1 MSHEHSHAHGHSQA
15 HAHPHAGGPSSAV
28 RALVVSLVLNGA
40 FLLIEGAVG
49 LYTGSLALLSDA
61 AHMLS
66 DVGALALALG
76 ATLLA
81 SRPTLPSRTF
91 GLRRAEVVG
100 GFVNSLTL
108 LVACAYIGWEAV
120 GRLREGPPPVEGM
133 PVLIVGGVGLAINLG
148 SAWMLARADRGNLNI
163 RAALVHMLA
172 DALGSL
178 GAMIAAVM
186 LMFGYRGADPIVS
199 LFIAGLVLWGTW
211 GLLRDTTAI
220 LLQFPPRGFRVE
232 PLRQQ
237 LAALEGVESIHD
249 LHVWTLDGR
258 SAILSVHLVS
268 APGLDPHE
276 LRRSAS
282 KMLADEHGV
291 KHATL
296 QIECAQGPPCGLE
309 RCPAGPA
316 A

>member
-1 MSHEHSHAHGHSQA
+1 MSHEHSHAHGHSHA
-15 HAHPHAGGPSSAV
+15 HAHPHGGGPPSAA

-40 FLLIEGAVG
+40 FLVIEGAIG
-49 LYTGSLALLSDA
+49 LVTGSLALLSDA

-76 ATLLA
+76 ASVLA

-100 GFVNSLTL
+100 GFVNSLSL
-108 LVACAYIGWEAV
+108 LLACAYITWEAI
-120 GRLREGPPPVEGM
+120 GRLRGGPPEIAGL
-133 PVLIVGGVGLAINLG
+133 PVLIVGAIGLAINLG

-163 RAALVHMLA
+163 RAALAHMLA

-178 GAMIAAVM
+178 GAMVAAVL
-186 LMFGYRGADPIVS
+186 LMYGYNGADPIVS

-211 GLLRDTTAI
+211 GLLRDTAAI
-220 LLQFPPRGFRVE
+220 LLQFPPRGLRVE
-232 PLRQQ
+232 PLRLQ
-237 LAALEGVESIHD
+237 LAALDGVESVHD

-276 LRRSAS
+276 LRRSALQL
-282 KMLADEHGV
+282 LADEHGV
-291 KHATL
+291 KHATV
-296 QIECAQGPPCGLE
+296 QIESASGPPCELE
-309 RCPAGPA
+309 RCSTGGL
-316 A
+316 